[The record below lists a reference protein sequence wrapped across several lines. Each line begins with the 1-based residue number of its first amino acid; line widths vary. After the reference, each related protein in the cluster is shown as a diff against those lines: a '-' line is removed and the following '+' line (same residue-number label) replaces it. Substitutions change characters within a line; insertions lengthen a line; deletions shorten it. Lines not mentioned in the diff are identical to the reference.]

1 MSLCGEI
8 ENLEYEREQHIKAL
22 CNVQSRL
29 SRLKEIDLIS
39 EVRFLKERVLI
50 LEQLDLHREQNK

>member
-22 CNVQSRL
+22 CNVQLRINK
-29 SRLKEIDLIS
+29 LKEI
-39 EVRFLKERVLI
+39 ERQNYEQTKEL
-50 LEQLDLHREQNK
+50 N